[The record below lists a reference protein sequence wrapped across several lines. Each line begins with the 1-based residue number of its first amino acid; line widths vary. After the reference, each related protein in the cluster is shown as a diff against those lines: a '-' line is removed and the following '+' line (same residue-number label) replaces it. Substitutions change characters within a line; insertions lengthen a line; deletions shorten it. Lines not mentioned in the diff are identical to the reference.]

1 MRREDELDETEEDSE
16 PTGGEL
22 VIARRTEPG
31 TAPGTLVVDPEA
43 PPTVL
48 RVIAFAPAAVDDLG
62 EVAITEIPGLLA
74 REDRVTWIDVVGL
87 GDAVVLE
94 SLAAAIGMHR
104 LVLEDVV
111 NVHQRPKCEEYG
123 DRVYLVTRM
132 TMSEPVGAT
141 EQVSLFLGPRFLVTL
156 QEQLGDCL
164 EPVRRRLR
172 DSTSRLRQRGADYLA
187 YAVLDAITDGY
198 FPVLEELGERLE
210 ALEVEALDRPSLTT
224 LGRIRGIKREL
235 MLVRRT
241 LWPMREMLG
250 TLLRD
255 EVPWF
260 ETQTRVF
267 LRDCYD
273 HSLQLLDI
281 TDSCRELASGL
292 MDVYLSSTGIHM
304 NEVMKV
310 LTIVSTVFIPLTFI

>member
-104 LVLEDVV
+104 LVLGNFTRQEDYAAIGK
-111 NVHQRPKCEEYG
+111 P
-123 DRVYLVTRM
+123 
-132 TMSEPVGAT
+132 
-141 EQVSLFLGPRFLVTL
+141 LG
-156 QEQLGDCL
+156 
-164 EPVRRRLR
+164 
-172 DSTSRLRQRGADYLA
+172 
-187 YAVLDAITDGY
+187 
-198 FPVLEELGERLE
+198 
-210 ALEVEALDRPSLTT
+210 LEVVREFPMGVVLYRRVSQGEEAE
-224 LGRIRGIKREL
+224 GVERGN
-235 MLVRRT
+235 
-241 LWPMREMLG
+241 P
-250 TLLRD
+250 
-255 EVPWF
+255 
-260 ETQTRVF
+260 
-267 LRDCYD
+267 
-273 HSLQLLDI
+273 
-281 TDSCRELASGL
+281 
-292 MDVYLSSTGIHM
+292 
-304 NEVMKV
+304 
-310 LTIVSTVFIPLTFI
+310 